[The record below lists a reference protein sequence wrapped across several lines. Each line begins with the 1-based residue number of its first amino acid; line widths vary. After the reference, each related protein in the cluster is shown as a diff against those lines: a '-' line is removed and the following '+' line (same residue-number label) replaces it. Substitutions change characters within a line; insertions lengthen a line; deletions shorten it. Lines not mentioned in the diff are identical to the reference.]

1 MKITRKQLKR
11 IIEEEIN
18 EAHTLYDPM
27 SGEPWEMR
35 AKHTS
40 DLVKQQLGKP
50 PAATLE
56 GRVKAIETK
65 LDQLIQALRGTG
77 TVEI

>member
-1 MKITRKQLKR
+1 MKLTRKQLKK
-11 IIEEEIN
+11 IIQEEIS

-27 SGEPWEMR
+27 SGEPFELG

-50 PAATLE
+50 PWSSLE
-56 GRVKAIETK
+56 QRVDRLEAK
-65 LDQLIQALRGTG
+65 LDELLRALRGTG

>member
-1 MKITRKQLKR
+1 MKK
-11 IIEEEIN
+11 IIQEEIN

-27 SGEPWEMR
+27 SGEPFELG

-50 PAATLE
+50 PWSPLE
-56 GRVKAIETK
+56 ERVNRIETK

>member
-27 SGEPWEMR
+27 SGEPFELG

-50 PAATLE
+50 PWSPLEDRVSRIEATLE
-56 GRVKAIETK
+56 EIVR
-65 LDQLIQALRGTG
+65 ALRGTG
-77 TVEI
+77 TVEL